1 MPKWLLPVGRALF
14 AVGLGS
20 IGLMHFFFM
29 NFPWVVIPD
38 FPAWLPLRLLWVVVI
53 GAALVLAA
61 VCILFNL
68 KGRKVAAWTGVA
80 LLALVV
86 VAHLPSR
93 LTSQYAWVLGAWT
106 NALKEMALAGGAWIA
121 ALSFTHSAG
130 ELPEWLERAL
140 PAGRYLF
147 AVMLAIFGLDHFLYP
162 KFVASLVPVWVG
174 EQMFW
179 TYFAGVALIAGG
191 LGIMVKRAASLASL
205 LVGVM
210 IFLWVLMLHIPRAI
224 ADPYTNVGN
233 EWASVFEAL
242 AFSGMAFMLTALPSR
257 DARA

>member
-1 MPKWLLPVGRALF
+1 LF

-53 GAALVLAA
+53 GAALVLAG
-61 VCILFNL
+61 VCLLFNL

-121 ALSFTHSAG
+121 ALSFAHGAG

-140 PAGRYLF
+140 PGGRYLF

-257 DARA
+257 DASA